1 MKKKI
6 ILRILLD
13 SIFLIAFNA
22 VFFVVF
28 GTEHFA
34 SVWISYGF
42 LHFSYLVMIALPL
55 LVREPGVM
63 TFNLSISSIS
73 STYFTIELIL
83 FAVFLWR
90 KSETYKPALVI
101 QIVLLG
107 VYMAA
112 VLYHLL
118 ANERTSNR
126 VQQKRETL
134 LNFKTAAAR
143 VKSAMENVEN
153 QQLYKAIEKAYD
165 ALLSSPIK
173 STLTTHPLENE
184 IENTIAYLE
193 QAVSSGDQERA
204 YSLAMQIVSLV
215 KKRNEIIKTVK

>member
-6 ILRILLD
+6 IFRILLD

-73 STYFTIELIL
+73 SAYFIIELIF
-83 FAVFLWR
+83 FAVFLWL
-90 KSETYKPALVI
+90 KSETYKPALVT

-107 VYMAA
+107 IYMAV

-118 ANERTSNR
+118 VNERTLNR
-126 VQQKRETL
+126 VQQKKETL
-134 LNFKTAAAR
+134 LNFKTAAVR
-143 VKSAMENVEN
+143 VKSVMENVKD
-153 QQLYKAIEKAYD
+153 QQLCTAIEKTYD

-173 STLTTHPLENE
+173 STAVTQSLEKE
-184 IENTIAYLE
+184 IENTIACLE

-204 YSLAMQIVSLV
+204 YSLAMQTVFLV
-215 KKRNEIIKTVK
+215 TKRNEIIKSVK